1 MSLLFIVICII
12 VVSGNDNQKI
22 DRNQYFVCEF
32 HTPRKCQ
39 IENEEG
45 IKAFLKSEFPNYP
58 MLIHTNSD
66 RAAFVFYNIIGQKIE
81 EISLLGLKQSQI
93 ENILEKRGFY
103 NENPGQFKKFE
114 ELFNDEFVMNLIK

>member
-1 MSLLFIVICII
+1 
-12 VVSGNDNQKI
+12 
-22 DRNQYFVCEF
+22 
-32 HTPRKCQ
+32 
-39 IENEEG
+39 
-45 IKAFLKSEFPNYP
+45 

-103 NENPGQFKKFE
+103 NENPSQFKKFE